1 MYMIVWL
8 VVLTILKNIS
18 QWEGLSHI
26 LREIKNVP
34 NHHPVVYVYVCVYVH
49 DDDDDDMPISSHQ
62 KDRQQ
67 NPLRQ
72 ETVAVPGSHHS
83 MAAHLGKQKAK
94 ALRWNQLDTFPG
106 QSHGAM
112 VIDIH

>member
-1 MYMIVWL
+1 MHANVYSMYMIV
-8 VVLTILKNIS
+8 
-18 QWEGLSHI
+18 
-26 LREIKNVP
+26 
-34 NHHPVVYVYVCVYVH
+34 YVCVCVYVH
-49 DDDDDDMPISSHQ
+49 DDDDDMPISSHQ

-72 ETVAVPGSHHS
+72 EAVAVPGSHHS